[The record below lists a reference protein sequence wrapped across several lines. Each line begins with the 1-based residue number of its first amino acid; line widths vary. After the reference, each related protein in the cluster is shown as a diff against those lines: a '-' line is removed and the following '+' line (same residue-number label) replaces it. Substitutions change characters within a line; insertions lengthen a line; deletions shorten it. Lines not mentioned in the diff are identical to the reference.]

1 MALLALLAAC
11 GGAEPDG
18 EGSGAAAGLAPP
30 CETLVVVALDG
41 LRLDDPWKDPEV
53 APHLAALA
61 QRSEAVTAATAV
73 GSPAGL
79 HAGWAALLSGLE
91 PWESGAGSVH
101 DAGGHG
107 LPDGVETWPE
117 ELVAKGWRASAIA
130 PLPHL
135 RRELNGGLHQGFE
148 PFLAPALE
156 PGARLDARQVEA
168 LAAAEWGPL
177 LAQDGPLALVLG
189 LADLA
194 QETLP
199 DPADALLRVRA
210 ALAPHLERLP
220 HVAAALEEEPA
231 EALDEVARLLGRAR
245 GAAPYLAWRNG
256 LREARLAAVDRT
268 MGAVLR
274 MLEQSGREERAAL
287 LVVGLRGAP
296 LAPPASGPRAAFLPE
311 LTRVPLLAVRPPG
324 SPAAELT
331 GVWTPGRTARLARA
345 LCAGGLLPA
354 ASPAAL
360 VMDGLGERFAAF
372 GPTHHVEERA
382 RVQRATWASTG
393 DAVLRRSDDSPEL
406 VSTLDTLDRA
416 LDERPAFGWALEL
429 AAGSDPVD
437 VRWRALS
444 GFLAGDTVMG
454 VHLREGSVS
463 GVTARARLV
472 PTASEAARAELRQG
486 RRTQDLLLTLGGVLP
501 ERGPW
506 SQGALLLDA
515 GDAGRA
521 GGEAAAAGTD
531 DGGPEVPSDSE
542 AAAEPAARVRVDS
555 GWARAQLAREGSF
568 SARLARHPGV
578 GDAPPLDWSIDAR
591 LDARPEGTDALL
603 VTGADPA
610 LLALALPPRTELGL
624 ALRTGDGWIAP
635 WEVEGPDGPW
645 GSQEAARVVVR
656 EATLA
661 DALPGAP
668 LRLVPLRPAPA
679 FGPPLRAPA
688 HLEPFLRRL
697 PPSE

>member
-1 MALLALLAAC
+1 MARGGTALLALLAAC

-18 EGSGAAAGLAPP
+18 AGSGAAAGPAPA

-41 LRLDDPWKDPEV
+41 LRLDDPWQDPEV

-101 DAGGHG
+101 DAGGYG

-117 ELVAKGWRASAIA
+117 ELVARGWRASAIA

-135 RRELNGGLHQGFE
+135 RRELNGGLHQGLE

-177 LAQDGPLALVLG
+177 LAQDGRLALVLG

-199 DPADALLRVRA
+199 DPADTLDRVRT

-220 HVAAALEEEPA
+220 HVAAALEGEPA

-245 GAAPYLAWRNG
+245 GAAPYLAWRSG

-268 MGAVLR
+268 VGAVLR
-274 MLEQSGREERAAL
+274 MLEDSGRTERAGL

-331 GVWTPGRTARLARA
+331 GVWTPARTARVVRA
-345 LCAGGLLPA
+345 LCAGGALPA
-354 ASPAAL
+354 VPSTAL

-372 GPTHHVEERA
+372 GPAHHVEERA
-382 RVQRATWASTG
+382 RVQRAIWARTG
-393 DAVLRRSDDSPEL
+393 DAVLRGSEDPPEL
-406 VSTLDTLDRA
+406 VAALEALDRA

-429 AAGSDPVD
+429 AAGYEPVD

-444 GFLAGDTVMG
+444 GFLAGGAVVGM
-454 VHLREGSVS
+454 HLEDGSVS
-463 GVTARARLV
+463 GVTARARLA
-472 PTASEAARAELRQG
+472 PSATEGARAELRQG
-486 RRTQDLLLTLGGVLP
+486 RGTQDLLLTLGGALP
-501 ERGPW
+501 EQGPW
-506 SQGALLLDA
+506 SQGARLLDA
-515 GDAGRA
+515 G
-521 GGEAAAAGTD
+521 EAARARGREAAE
-531 DGGPEVPSDSE
+531 DGGSE
-542 AAAEPAARVRVDS
+542 ADSAAEPAVRVRVDS
-555 GWARAQLAREGSF
+555 GWARAQLAGEGPF
-568 SARLARHPGV
+568 TARLTRHPGV

-591 LDARPEGTDALL
+591 LDARPEGTDSLL

-624 ALRTGDGWIAP
+624 ALRAGARWIAP
-635 WEVEGPDGPW
+635 WEVEGPEGPW
-645 GSQEAARVVVR
+645 GSQEAARLVVQ

-661 DALPGAP
+661 EPLPDAP